1 MMRIAY
7 LVNQYPT
14 VSHTF
19 IRREILELEQLG
31 HVVERF
37 SIRDTRGLLVD
48 PIDIAEAERTT
59 NLLCFTSCA
68 LATVRAAVTRPIG
81 FFRAA
86 KVAASL
92 WRRGDGWLR
101 HVAYL
106 AEACHLL
113 WRLPDGVEH
122 LHAHFGTNS
131 TSVALLCHAL
141 GGPNFSFT
149 VHGPEEFD
157 RPETISLPAKIAA
170 AKFVI
175 AVSSFGRSQLCRW
188 CQFSD
193 WEKLHVV
200 RCGLDSEYL
209 SADPAPPPATATLV
223 CVGRLCE
230 QKGQLLLLDA
240 ARRLVAEGIMFKL
253 LLIGDGELRGKLQ
266 TVIDHSGLASCVT
279 ITGWQSG
286 AQVRKHILESRALVL
301 PSFAEGLPV
310 VIMES
315 LALARPVITTYVA
328 GIPELVVPGESGW
341 LVPAGSVDEL
351 ADAMREALNASADEL
366 FQMGLQGRER
376 VHNRHSIRTE
386 GNRLAEL
393 FAASV

>member
-1 MMRIAY
+1 MRIAY

-37 SIRDTRGLLVD
+37 SIRNTRSVLVD
-48 PIDIAEAERTT
+48 PIDIAESERTT
-59 NLLCFTSCA
+59 NLLSITSCA
-68 LATVRAAVTRPIG
+68 LATVRTAVTRPLH
-81 FFRAA
+81 FLRAI
-86 KVAASL
+86 KNGVSL
-92 WRRGDGWLR
+92 WRRGGGGLR
-101 HVAYL
+101 HLAYL

-113 WRLPDGVEH
+113 MRLPGDIEH

-141 GGPNFSFT
+141 DGPKFSFT

-157 RPETISLPAKIAA
+157 RPEAISLAGKIAA
-170 AKFVI
+170 AEFVVT
-175 AVSSFGRSQLCRW
+175 VSSFGKSQLCRW
-188 CQFSD
+188 SRFSE
-193 WEKLHVV
+193 WAKLHVV
-200 RCGLDSEYL
+200 HCGLDSEYL
-209 SADPAPPPATATLV
+209 SAEPTPPPATATLV

-230 QKGQLLLLDA
+230 QKGQMFLLDA
-240 ARRLVAEGIMFKL
+240 ARRLMAEGIRFRL
-253 LLIGDGELRGKLQ
+253 LLVGDGELRGVLQ
-266 TVIDHSGLASCVT
+266 SMINDSGLANCVT

-286 AQVRKHILESRALVL
+286 ADVRRHILASRALVL

-315 LALARPVITTYVA
+315 LALARPVISTYVA
-328 GIPELVVPGESGW
+328 GIPELVLPGENGW

-351 ADAMREALNASADEL
+351 ADAMRHALNASTDEL
-366 FQMGLQGRER
+366 FQMGLKGREC
-376 VHNRHSIRTE
+376 VQNRHSISKE
-386 GNRLAEL
+386 AKRLAEL
-393 FAASV
+393 FTAKG